1 MAIRTLSARPCSA
14 ISAYRSSACRIST
27 TRNDI
32 DALASLICACDIVVT
47 VSNTTAHLAGA
58 LGKETYLLVPSG
70 RGRMWC
76 WFRDRDDS
84 PFYPRMRL
92 KRRQPEQPWA
102 ELAGA
107 VAAEIGSRGRR
118 MLAIS
123 ARGHR
128 IDLRTE
134 RKAIDQ
140 AIEAGVELH
149 RRGLLDDA
157 ERLYAGI
164 LKLAP
169 KHFDAMHLLG
179 VVHQQRG
186 DSDKA
191 LKLIGAALELNDASA
206 DAFTNHGNVLLQLRR
221 FDEALVSIDR
231 ALALAPDHAQALI
244 NRATIRIEQRRF
256 ADALADTLQVAGE
269 RPD

>member
-1 MAIRTLSARPCSA
+1 M
-14 ISAYRSSACRIST
+14 
-27 TRNDI
+27 
-32 DALASLICACDIVVT
+32 VT
-47 VSNTTAHLAGA
+47 VSNATAHLAGA

-92 KRRQPEQPWA
+92 KRKA
-102 ELAGA
+102 AGTA
-107 VAAEIGSRGRR
+107 MDRARR
-118 MLAIS
+118 RNRSGDRITTGNTVMLAAQRTRAGSIS
-123 ARGHR
+123 
-128 IDLRTE
+128 E
-134 RKAIDQ
+134 PEKKAIDQ
-140 AIEAGVELH
+140 AIETGVALH
-149 RRGLLDDA
+149 QRGLLDDA

-191 LKLIGAALELNDASA
+191 LKLIGAALELKTASA
-206 DAFTNHGNVLLQLRR
+206 DAFANHSKVLLQLRR
-221 FDEALVSIDR
+221 YDEALVSIER
-231 ALALAPDHAQALI
+231 ALALAPDQPQALI
-244 NRATIRIEQRRF
+244 NRATIRIDQRRF
-256 ADALADTLQVAGE
+256 RRRNGRRAARA
-269 RPD
+269 